1 MNKIDEIYARSA
13 SPLEFA
19 KEYFAYLAE
28 LMGKMDPAPVARF
41 IEAVEKT
48 RATQNQIIFLGNGG
62 SAATASHF
70 ANDFIGGPRVF
81 DNAYRA
87 LSLTDN
93 GALVT
98 AIANDHGYDKIFE
111 LQLRALMREGDV
123 VVGISASGNS
133 PNVLSAIR
141 YANAHGAT
149 TVGLTGFDGGELA
162 KICGINVHV
171 PTAKGEYGPVEDV
184 HMIIDHLTSAWLIQF
199 NRMAKVV
206 PLAVPQKKRA

>member
-1 MNKIDEIYARSA
+1 MCSSDLLVECQRPPRDDIGAVADEV
-13 SPLEFA
+13 
-19 KEYFAYLAE
+19 
-28 LMGKMDPAPVARF
+28 DAPEQAV
-41 IEAVEKT
+41 EAVE
-48 RATQNQIIFLGNGG
+48 
-62 SAATASHF
+62 
-70 ANDFIGGPRVF
+70 
-81 DNAYRA
+81 
-87 LSLTDN
+87 
-93 GALVT
+93 
-98 AIANDHGYDKIFE
+98 
-111 LQLRALMREGDV
+111 REGDV